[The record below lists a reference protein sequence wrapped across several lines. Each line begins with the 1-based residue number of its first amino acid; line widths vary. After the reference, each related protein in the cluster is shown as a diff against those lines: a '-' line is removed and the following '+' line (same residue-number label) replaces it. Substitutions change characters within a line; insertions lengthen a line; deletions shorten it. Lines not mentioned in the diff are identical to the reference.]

1 MSIILKMQWIGLI
14 DQIFWG
20 GVKQVSELVGT
31 TDITKRNKEKNKRI
45 K

>member
-1 MSIILKMQWIGLI
+1 MDRTNRLDIL
-14 DQIFWG
+14 G